1 MAAVVNGAVNNIT
14 TCNPFTETELT
25 WLSGAHGVAG
35 SVCLVLILLILLLH
49 RSWKG
54 RSPNASEITP
64 SRAHDDLL
72 CHQALLSSAIPQ
84 TLTLYHI
91 LVASNPSVVLTEHHV
106 TCEKVLKYL
115 TKNPGLAVTS

>member
-25 WLSGAHGVAG
+25 WLSGARGVAG

-64 SRAHDDLL
+64 SRAHDDLIL
-72 CHQALLSSAIPQ
+72 IVVSSSTLELSHPANINTVPY
-84 TLTLYHI
+84 TGCY
-91 LVASNPSVVLTEHHV
+91 
-106 TCEKVLKYL
+106 
-115 TKNPGLAVTS
+115 

>member
-25 WLSGAHGVAG
+25 WLSGVRGVAG

-54 RSPNASEITP
+54 RSPNNGSEITP
-64 SRAHDDLL
+64 SRAHDDLIL
-72 CHQALLSSAIPQ
+72 IVVSSSTLELSHPANINTVPYTGSLKPICSSNR
-84 TLTLYHI
+84 
-91 LVASNPSVVLTEHHV
+91 ASCDL
-106 TCEKVLKYL
+106 
-115 TKNPGLAVTS
+115 